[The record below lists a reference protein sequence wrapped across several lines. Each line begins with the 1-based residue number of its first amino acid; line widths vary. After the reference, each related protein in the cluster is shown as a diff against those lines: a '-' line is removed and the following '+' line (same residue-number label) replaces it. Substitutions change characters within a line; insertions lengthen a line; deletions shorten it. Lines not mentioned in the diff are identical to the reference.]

1 MPRDQPNE
9 HPPGADK
16 PANIPKSVMD
26 IMNDKRLSRRMFDP
40 PVQKAEKPSEI
51 PIPSMIE
58 RKTMQW
64 KCGVCHHN
72 NWPVRSPEVERVP
85 LGGVEGV
92 VQGHRCKKC
101 GADLESKEINA
112 TIDRETRGQLP

>member
-16 PANIPKSVMD
+16 PANIPKSVID

-64 KCGVCHHN
+64 NCGVCHYD

-101 GADLESKEINA
+101 GADLESKEINE

>member
-16 PANIPKSVMD
+16 PANIPKSVID

-64 KCGVCHHN
+64 KCG
-72 NWPVRSPEVERVP
+72 
-85 LGGVEGV
+85 L
-92 VQGHRCKKC
+92 
-101 GADLESKEINA
+101 
-112 TIDRETRGQLP
+112 